1 MMIRLVLASDF
12 PYNLKPFASSTDYKS
27 STNFNKD
34 NYVPSG
40 MNWSRTSSV
49 EELGEILTGNS
60 KTWIWNVTL
69 DLQSLQFTNY
79 S

>member
-12 PYNLKPFASSTDYKS
+12 PYNLKPFAS